1 MLLQLVYWVKIP
13 ERSRAMS
20 IPSNSP
26 ETTIESAVARL
37 RRGARSPTRGSIN
50 CGVTVVTAVMKESA
64 KKIEKDLVTHNPS
77 HYVRSEDICG
87 RN

>member
-1 MLLQLVYWVKIP
+1 MP

-20 IPSNSP
+20 IPSSSP

-37 RRGARSPTRGSIN
+37 WRGARSPTRGSIN

-64 KKIEKDLVTHNPS
+64 KKTEKDLVTHNPS
-77 HYVRSEDICG
+77 HCMQSEGVCEWK
-87 RN
+87 